1 MKESRE
7 VLNKSGFREKSL
19 EFVDFFRENNLKS
32 AFPVTSILSINKVPA
47 KIDGD

>member
-7 VLNKSGFREKSL
+7 VLNKSGFH
-19 EFVDFFRENNLKS
+19 ENNLKS
-32 AFPVTSILSINKVPA
+32 VLPVTSILSINKVPA